1 MMVNSHDGG
10 SWATSLVVVGVAA
23 TSSGPHPP
31 TGTSTASERGS
42 RGQPGGSWVAWHPH
56 CQAQLAAL
64 VVAPRHRPLQL
75 PGITPGTARN
85 TACPVGI
92 DTGTC
97 SCLAC
102 VQLPHT
108 PPPPA
113 QSSFA
118 MLTGAPSIGW
128 SSSPRT
134 SCPGRI
140 SLVYSLLHRWPC
152 RLRYSA
158 PNTGTVVSL
167 LAAQCLGTRH
177 PAQWR
182 WYTHDLSPSA
192 DSRFWSPPFAFV
204 LVLMFRGSSPIA
216 VVPPHA
222 ELVCV
227 AVRVVASSPW

>member
-1 MMVNSHDGG
+1 M
-10 SWATSLVVVGVAA
+10 A
-23 TSSGPHPP
+23 
-31 TGTSTASERGS
+31 ST
-42 RGQPGGSWVAWHPH
+42 
-56 CQAQLAAL
+56 L
-64 VVAPRHRPLQL
+64 
-75 PGITPGTARN
+75 PGTACSLSCR
-85 TACPVGI
+85 TA
-92 DTGTC
+92 TQALAAAWHHTRHSSQHSL
-97 SCLAC
+97 SCRHRHRHL
-102 VQLPHT
+102 QLSGMCAAATHP
-108 PPPPA
+108 
-113 QSSFA
+113 
-118 MLTGAPSIGW
+118 
-128 SSSPRT
+128 SSSCPELLRHADRT
-134 SCPGRI
+134 SQHRMVVVSSCPGRI

-192 DSRFWSPPFAFV
+192 DSRFWSLPFAFV